1 MNQSAQGAAPAPQPN
16 TPPPLAN
23 LARWV
28 AVASLLAL
36 IALSLAWELVLA
48 PIKPGGS
55 LIALKALPLCIPL
68 AGLLKHRMYT
78 YRALSLWI
86 WLYFTE
92 GVVRAG
98 SDRAPSSY
106 YALAEV
112 ALCLLIF
119 VACVV
124 HIRVRLAAAK
134 AKGLREPEAA

>member
-1 MNQSAQGAAPAPQPN
+1 MNMLPPDSAVSLPSAP
-16 TPPPLAN
+16 PPPLAD
-23 LARWV
+23 LARWA
-28 AVASLLAL
+28 AVGSVLAL

-55 LIALKALPLCIPL
+55 SIALKALPLCIPL

-134 AKGLREPEAA
+134 AKRLHEEGSA